1 MCLKSAID
9 GVAQIRQ
16 IAARDTIALRDAVL
30 RPGLPPGGSHYPGDD
45 APDTLHLGIH
55 SGIYV
60 AASAQNTLA
69 AVATLCHESMPGEEM
84 TSSWRLRG
92 MATLPEHRGRG
103 FGKQLAQRCIAYA
116 AEQRGTLVWCTSRVA
131 TVPFYS
137 ALGFEECS
145 DAFPLPQ
152 YSDALYIR
160 MQRPLP

>member
-9 GVAQIRQ
+9 GVAQVRQ
-16 IAARDTIALRDAVL
+16 LVARDTIALRDAVL

-45 APDTLHLGIH
+45 APDALHL
-55 SGIYV
+55 GIYV

-69 AVATLCHESMPGEEM
+69 AVATLCREPVAGEEM

-92 MATLPEHRGRG
+92 MATLPEYRGHG
-103 FGKQLAQRCIAYA
+103 FGKQLAQYCIAYA

-137 ALGFEECS
+137 ALGFTESS
-145 DAFPLPQ
+145 DTFSLPQ